1 MNKLVKSDH
10 IEYVHIYLINWLM
23 NALIWNPD
31 FLCYGWDPFIAIRN
45 IKYYI
50 QD

>member
-31 FLCYGWDPFIAIRN
+31 FFSFVMAEIHSLPLEI
-45 IKYYI
+45 
-50 QD
+50 